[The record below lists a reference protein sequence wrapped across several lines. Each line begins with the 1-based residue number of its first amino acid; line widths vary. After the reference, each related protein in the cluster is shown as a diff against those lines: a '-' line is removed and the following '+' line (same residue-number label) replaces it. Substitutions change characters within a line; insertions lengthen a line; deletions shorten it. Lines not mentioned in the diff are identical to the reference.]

1 VYHVYTVDVHSVAAV
16 DRLRALARGEL
27 AEQHPLASRLAVELT
42 RPSVLYLATLL
53 HDVGKA
59 IGGRDHSKRGAEIAK
74 VILARLG
81 LPEADVEDACQ
92 LILQHLAMYRVAARR
107 NLEDPATVA
116 EFSKEVR
123 GREGLRHLFLLTVA
137 DLSTTGPT
145 SMTKWKSHMLD
156 ELFSIT
162 DEMLSGHGA
171 FDSGRL
177 EAVKEA
183 VKRQWGECDEQ
194 AFLVEYLES
203 MPEGYLLSNGPEE
216 IASHARVALRGRE
229 TLVSAAVVPSGR
241 AEVAELCVVTGDR
254 SNDPLCVVAGDRPG
268 LLASISAAI
277 SSNGLDV
284 HAAQVHSRRLSDGS
298 LQAVDLFWVTDRR
311 QDEGDFDEALR
322 KLEADLRRV
331 ITGSVLP
338 EDLLRAGR
346 MGRYSDRPMPTVTT
360 DVVIDNRTSA
370 HHTLIEVVTRDR
382 PGLLFVL
389 SRGFHALGLTI
400 GVAKINTEGTR
411 AIDVFYVTELDGKK
425 LEGPARMTQVRN
437 SMLNMLSGGPHL

>member
-1 VYHVYTVDVHSVAAV
+1 
-16 DRLRALARGEL
+16 
-27 AEQHPLASRLAVELT
+27 
-42 RPSVLYLATLL
+42 
-53 HDVGKA
+53 
-59 IGGRDHSKRGAEIAK
+59 
-74 VILARLG
+74 
-81 LPEADVEDACQ
+81 
-92 LILQHLAMYRVAARR
+92 
-107 NLEDPATVA
+107 
-116 EFSKEVR
+116 
-123 GREGLRHLFLLTVA
+123 
-137 DLSTTGPT
+137 
-145 SMTKWKSHMLD
+145 
-156 ELFSIT
+156 
-162 DEMLSGHGA
+162 
-171 FDSGRL
+171 
-177 EAVKEA
+177 
-183 VKRQWGECDEQ
+183 
-194 AFLVEYLES
+194 
-203 MPEGYLLSNGPEE
+203 MPEGYLLSNGVEE

-229 TLVSAAVVPSGR
+229 TLVSAAVVPSRR

-277 SSNGLDV
+277 SCNGLDV

-338 EDLLRAGR
+338 EDLLKAGR

-400 GVAKINTEGTR
+400 GVAKINTEGNQV
-411 AIDVFYVTELDGKK
+411 ADVFYVTDENGAKVTDPDRIETIKI
-425 LEGPARMTQVRN
+425 RIN
-437 SMLNMLSGGPHL
+437 SMICHLEEMAKA